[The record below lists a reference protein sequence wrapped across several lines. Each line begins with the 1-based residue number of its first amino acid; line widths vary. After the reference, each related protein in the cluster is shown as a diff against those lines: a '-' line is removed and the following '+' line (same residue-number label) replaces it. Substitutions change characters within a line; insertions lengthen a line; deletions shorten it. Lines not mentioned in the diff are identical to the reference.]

1 MRTEQMPKFVRY
13 VLGAALCLLPAC
25 PGKLDDKQGFLA
37 YAAEHGDGDA
47 GAGPDVMNTAG
58 TAGTS
63 PATGACGDVV
73 TRIFI
78 PSCGGNGCHSAT
90 APQQGLDLASP
101 DVARRVVGVSGK
113 MCLVTLAD
121 PSQPEG
127 SLLYQ
132 KLATKPPCGAQ
143 MPLAR
148 PPLSAAD
155 AACVLEWIAAQ
166 SP

>member
-1 MRTEQMPKFVRY
+1 MPCFWY
-13 VLGAALCLLPAC
+13 ALLAALCLLPGC

-37 YAAEHGDGDA
+37 YAAEHGDA
-47 GAGPDVMNTAG
+47 GAGPDVMSQAG

-63 PATGACGDVV
+63 AGSGACGDVP

-78 PSCGGNGCHSAT
+78 PSCAGNGCHSSV

-101 DVARRVVGVSGK
+101 DVASRVVGVSGK

-121 PSQPEG
+121 PTNPEG

-132 KLATKPPCGAQ
+132 KLAVKPPCGAQ

-148 PPLSAAD
+148 PALSAAD
-155 AACVLEWIAAQ
+155 AACVLAWIAAQ
-166 SP
+166 